1 MSPQLVT
8 CMQSLAPTFTPTQC
22 IHCIRPQSRLL
33 KVDGLKTAGKYSST
47 RGSFLPLLLPECLC
61 LWACVCVWVCMDM
74 YDGMMVY
81 GGQSSLSSIFLRV
94 THFFFPDKVSQIS
107 GTYQVVHP
115 RDLSVVAS
123 PGLGLHVPA
132 TMSGLVHGFQEIE
145 LRSFVVAQSTPFCLT
160 SQFYKRQCPFL
171 DDKEPRIS
179 GLAPQMPGCGCVGGV
194 YWILEPHWGHVPG
207 PGFHAHW

>member
-94 THFFFPDKVSQIS
+94 THFFFSRQGLSDFWNLPSSSSQGPVCCCLSRSRITCTCHHVWPRAWVP
-107 GTYQVVHP
+107 GNRTQVLRGCPEHTFLP
-115 RDLSVVAS
+115 YLSV
-123 PGLGLHVPA
+123 L
-132 TMSGLVHGFQEIE
+132 
-145 LRSFVVAQSTPFCLT
+145 
-160 SQFYKRQCPFL
+160 
-171 DDKEPRIS
+171 
-179 GLAPQMPGCGCVGGV
+179 
-194 YWILEPHWGHVPG
+194 
-207 PGFHAHW
+207 